1 MKAGDFVDN
10 GIWLAQ
16 GTVEGWTAKEY
27 NRGCK
32 GCSRSQKLGGGLGE
46 DEIGRDFQMQ
56 LLFFSLSLCPY
67 ISASFW
73 LCGFHFLSGGPQP
86 PGSNA

>member
-46 DEIGRDFQMQ
+46 DAQVTCKVLVQQ
-56 LLFFSLSLCPY
+56 L
-67 ISASFW
+67 
-73 LCGFHFLSGGPQP
+73 
-86 PGSNA
+86 